1 MTRPRCFFCAP
12 GRFVLERPPGRL
24 GKRGAWGGQSGAVGR
39 WCGFEHLRFATPARA
54 PLHDSYGWALGRV
67 LGPRHEF
74 AHSTREDAAQSR
86 KVSAH
91 VAPHARAG
99 WLSPSE
105 QCARIAM
112 VASIRRLE
120 RMGGRRHAREADR
133 GPSDE

>member
-1 MTRPRCFFCAP
+1 VTRPCM
-12 GRFVLERPPGRL
+12 FVGESRSGGL
-24 GKRGAWGGQSGAVGR
+24 GKRGAWVGRSGAVGP
-39 WCGFEHLRFATPARA
+39 WSGFKHLRFATPARA
-54 PLHDSYGWALGRV
+54 ALPDSYGSALSR
-67 LGPRHEF
+67 LFGPSHEC
-74 AHSTREDAAQSR
+74 ARSTPQDAAQSR
-86 KVSAH
+86 TMSVHGVAH
-91 VAPHARAG
+91 GRAG

>member
-12 GRFVLERPPGRL
+12 GMFVLERPPGRL

-67 LGPRHEF
+67 LGPSHEC
-74 AHSTREDAAQSR
+74 ARSTREDAAQSR
-86 KVSAH
+86 KMSAH
-91 VAPHARAG
+91 VAPRAG

-105 QCARIAM
+105 QCARIAA
-112 VASIRRLE
+112 AS
-120 RMGGRRHAREADR
+120 GRRHDGVAGRQGAREAER